1 MRAISTLSPIPAS
14 PSRAESIRAKLEDT
28 KATVRLVCPYLD
40 KKAVTREMLEYHI
53 PIDREAE
60 LLENN
65 PDLDLKEIHRMC
77 EEDNY
82 FQIAYEWLLID
93 GSYYGFEDPLKI
105 ELHDDPRIDFGTPE
119 ERQLYADA
127 HTVS

>member
-1 MRAISTLSPIPAS
+1 
-14 PSRAESIRAKLEDT
+14 
-28 KATVRLVCPYLD
+28 
-40 KKAVTREMLEYHI
+40 
-53 PIDREAE
+53 
-60 LLENN
+60 
-65 PDLDLKEIHRMC
+65 MC

-127 HTVS
+127 HTVSTMK